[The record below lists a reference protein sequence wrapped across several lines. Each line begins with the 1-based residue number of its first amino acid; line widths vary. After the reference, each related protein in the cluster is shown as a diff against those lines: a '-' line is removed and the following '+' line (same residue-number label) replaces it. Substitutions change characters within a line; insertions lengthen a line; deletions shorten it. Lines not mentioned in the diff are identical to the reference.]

1 MKKVHKDIRRHH
13 LIQVGLTLLIVIL
26 LWVIGSKVYFRI
38 DLTSEKRFTLTQET
52 KTILKHLPDEIY
64 VKVYLEGDLPA
75 AFKKLRNSI
84 KETLDEFR
92 VHAGQNI
99 QYEFI
104 NPAENPDVK
113 ARSQLYADLYSKGL
127 RPTNIMIRGEE
138 GTDSKKLIFPSALV
152 SYNGVEIPVNFLKNN
167 VGLSAEENLN
177 NSMQTIEYELIKPI
191 HNLTSKK
198 IDKVAFIEGHGE
210 LNEFEVEDIYKEI
223 ANSFDI
229 YRGAIGGKPAI
240 LNDYKAIVIARP
252 LKEFNEADKLV
263 LDQYIMKG
271 GRVLWVLDEVNAN
284 ADSLVNGSTF
294 AFVNNTNLDDM
305 LFTYGARINPSLV
318 QDIQCNVIP
327 VNTAVRGMQAKFD
340 PMPWLYYPLL
350 GPLVDHPIS
359 RSLNMVLARFPSS
372 IDTVGANGKIRKTPL
387 LITSP
392 YTRLVNVPAMISL
405 QEVRKTPTR
414 NEMSG
419 GQKTIAVLLE
429 GKFASVFR
437 NRQASA
443 IIPGYPGD
451 VIKESTPNRMIVV
464 ACGDMIR
471 NDVRMTAD
479 GPVAAQLG
487 YDRYTRQTFGNKD
500 FLMNCIQ
507 YLTDDA
513 GLMELR
519 NKNFKLRLL
528 DKQKV
533 REEKVKWQLINTILP
548 SVIVIL
554 FGIYYNYR
562 RRIKYTK

>member
-1 MKKVHKDIRRHH
+1 
-13 LIQVGLTLLIVIL
+13 LLIVIL

>member
-75 AFKKLRNSI
+75 AFKKLRNSV

-113 ARSQLYADLYSKGL
+113 ARSQLYADLYNKGL

-252 LKEFNEADKLV
+252 MKEFNEADKLV

-327 VNTAVRGMQAKFD
+327 INTAVRGMQAKFD

-350 GPLVDHPIS
+350 GPQIDHPIS

-405 QEVRKTPTR
+405 EEVRKTPTR

-437 NRQASA
+437 NRQPSA